1 MGGRHSFAF
10 FALLSPSSL
19 VSGSELKIPFFALA
33 LNLLKR
39 VIILAERSFLQLVP
53 RSADVSS
60 LCVMRFFYAILQN
73 AYFKVFKSLQLMLHD
88 ARDSVSSRAVV
99 R

>member
-1 MGGRHSFAF
+1 MALVRF
-10 FALLSPSSL
+10 FAPLSPSSL
-19 VSGSELKIPFFALA
+19 VSGSELKISFFALA

-60 LCVMRFFYAILQN
+60 LCVMRFFMPSCKTLTLK
-73 AYFKVFKSLQLMLHD
+73 FSRVFS
-88 ARDSVSSRAVV
+88 
-99 R
+99 